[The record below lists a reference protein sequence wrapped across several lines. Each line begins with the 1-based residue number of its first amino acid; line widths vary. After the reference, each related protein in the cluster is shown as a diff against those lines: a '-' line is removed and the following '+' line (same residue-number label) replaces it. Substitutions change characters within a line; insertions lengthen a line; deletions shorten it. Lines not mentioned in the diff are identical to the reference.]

1 MKEVLEKIGKGYGME
16 EMVKE
21 GMNRWKRGKLELVEE
36 DIENDMREMEEVIK
50 MWRLERLLWG
60 MVDKRE
66 DL

>member
-1 MKEVLEKIGKGYGME
+1 
-16 EMVKE
+16 
-21 GMNRWKRGKLELVEE
+21 MNRWKRGKLELVEE